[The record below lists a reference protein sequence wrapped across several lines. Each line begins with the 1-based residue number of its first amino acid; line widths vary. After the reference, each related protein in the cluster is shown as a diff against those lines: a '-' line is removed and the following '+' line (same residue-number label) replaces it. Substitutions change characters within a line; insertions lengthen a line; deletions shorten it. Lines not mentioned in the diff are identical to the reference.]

1 VVVSTILIADDDPLL
16 TSVAQ
21 HHLEATGFRTLA
33 VATGVAALECVRRA
47 RPNLVIL
54 DAMMP
59 TLGGLEVLRVMRNE
73 GRFDLTKAIM
83 LTALNQEQIAVEAFK
98 LGASDFIAKPFSPDE
113 LLLRIG
119 RLLGARAA

>member
-1 VVVSTILIADDDPLL
+1 MASRILIADDDPLL

-21 HHLEATGFRTLA
+21 HHLEASGFCTTS
-33 VATGVAALECVRRA
+33 VETGVAALEYIRRA
-47 RPNLVIL
+47 RPDLVIL

-73 GRFDLTKAIM
+73 GRFSCTKAIM

-113 LLLRIG
+113 LVLRIG

>member
-1 VVVSTILIADDDPLL
+1 MASTILIADDDPLL
-16 TSVAQ
+16 TSVAR
-21 HHLEATGFRTLA
+21 HYLDTAGFRTL
-33 VATGVAALECVRRA
+33 VVETGVAALECVRRA
-47 RPNLVIL
+47 LPSLVIL

-73 GRFDLTKAIM
+73 ARFDTTKAIM
-83 LTALNQEQIAVEAFK
+83 LTALNQEHVAIEAFK

-119 RLLGARAA
+119 RLLGARAG